1 MYFAGKNIISMKKLI
16 AACFLLVCF
25 SATVYAQQTETELIR
40 SAFKLEKKAVVA
52 EFLQLSNDDATKFWP
67 IYEKYE
73 QERTVIGT
81 RRIKLLESYVEK
93 YDKMDDASTNELVK
107 ESATIQKKEVA
118 LRQKYYG
125 TIKKN
130 ISTSVAAR
138 FYQIED
144 VINVATRMGL
154 YSKLPMLNK

>member
-1 MYFAGKNIISMKKLI
+1 MKKL
-16 AACFLLVCF
+16 L
-25 SATVYAQQTETELIR
+25 ATLAIMFFCVSVFAQQTETELIR

-73 QERTVIGT
+73 QDRSALGT
-81 RRIKLLESYVEK
+81 RRIKLIESYVEK
-93 YDKMDDASTNELVK
+93 YDKMDDASTNDLVK
-107 ESATIQKKEVA
+107 ESASIQKKEVA

-125 TIKKN
+125 SVKKS

-138 FYQIED
+138 FYQVED
-144 VINVATRMGL
+144 VI
-154 YSKLPMLNK
+154 

>member
-1 MYFAGKNIISMKKLI
+1 MKKL
-16 AACFLLVCF
+16 L
-25 SATVYAQQTETELIR
+25 ATLAIMFFCVSVFAQQTETELIR

-73 QERTVIGT
+73 QDRSALGT
-81 RRIKLLESYVEK
+81 RRIKLIESYVEK
-93 YDKMDDASTNELVK
+93 YDKMDDASTNDLVK
-107 ESATIQKKEVA
+107 ESASIQKKEVA

-125 TIKKN
+125 SVKKS

-138 FYQIED
+138 FYQVED
-144 VINVATRMGL
+144 VINVAIRMSL
-154 YSKLPMLNK
+154 YSKLPLLNK